1 MRLGAL
7 AVGMLGA
14 LLYGA
19 AVHRLGQVPHDSIS
33 KEMQVALPR
42 FIQVALTGGDRY
54 LAANIATW
62 RSLVA
67 STEFM
72 EKDNYAIQARLQ
84 RDAAWLNPRQEDNYY
99 VAAAILPW
107 AGELDAAQEVL
118 QRASDARTFD
128 WQPAF
133 YYAFNVYQFKNDSVA
148 AAKLMHEASHR
159 PMSENER
166 YMFEQIAASWYERG
180 YSPEVAIGIV
190 QDMAKGAR
198 SSGFRKFLETRVRRL
213 QMVIDLRMAAA
224 TFRQREGR
232 PPRELS
238 ELVDAGIIAA
248 VPNDPFGMG
257 FELDESGAPVFRRPG
272 GQKQ

>member
-1 MRLGAL
+1 MRLAAL

-19 AVHRLGQVPHDSIS
+19 AVHRLGQVPHDSVS

-84 RDAAWLNPRQEDNYY
+84 RDAAWLNPGQEDNYY

-107 AGELDAAQEVL
+107 AGEVDAAQEVL
-118 QRASDARTFD
+118 QRASEARTFD

-133 YYAFNVYQFKNDSVA
+133 YYAFNVYQFRNDSAA
-148 AAKLMHEASHR
+148 AAKLMHEASRR
-159 PMSENER
+159 PMSEDTH
-166 YMFEQIAASWYERG
+166 YIFEQIAASWFEKG
-180 YSPEVAIGIV
+180 YSPDVALRIV

-198 SSGFRKFLETRVRRL
+198 SSGFRKFLEVRAARL
-213 QMVIDLRMAAA
+213 QTLINLRAA
-224 TFRQREGR
+224 TEQFKTQQGR
-232 PPRELS
+232 PARALS
-238 ELVDAGIIAA
+238 ELVDAGIVAA

-257 FELDESGAPVFRRPG
+257 FELDDSGAPVFRRPG
-272 GQKQ
+272 GKQ